1 MGLSLR
7 TRVITRWGKKN
18 PWVKQDGK
26 RDFITALEA
35 VSADGFVF
43 PPYLIGKG
51 SVHVFRWYKHVT
63 ARIEMHV
70 GQCHRKGGQI
80 LRLGMTG

>member
-1 MGLSLR
+1 MKGVSDGAVTKNLCNYL
-7 TRVITRWGKKN
+7 VGKEN
-18 PWVKQDGK
+18 PHVKQDGK

-51 SVHVFRWYKHVT
+51 SVHVFS
-63 ARIEMHV
+63 
-70 GQCHRKGGQI
+70 
-80 LRLGMTG
+80 

>member
-1 MGLSLR
+1 MGIAPR
-7 TRVITRWGKKN
+7 TRVITQWGKKN
-18 PWVKQDGK
+18 VRVKQDGK

-51 SVHVFRWYKHVT
+51 SVHVFSWYKHVT
-63 ARIEMHV
+63 EEDKDAHWAV
-70 GQCHRKGGQI
+70 SPKDGQI
-80 LRLGMTG
+80 PKLASTG